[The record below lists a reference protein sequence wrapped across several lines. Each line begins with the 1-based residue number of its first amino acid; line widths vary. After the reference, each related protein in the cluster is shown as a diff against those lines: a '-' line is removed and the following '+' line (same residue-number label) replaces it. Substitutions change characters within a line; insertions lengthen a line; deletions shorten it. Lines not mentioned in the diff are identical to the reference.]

1 MSLQCIF
8 LQTTTLHCAYDN
20 SNKVYDDLLKEST
33 ISHFFKKKNS
43 ECTKTV
49 SYKLTDFRGF

>member
-33 ISHFFKKKNS
+33 ISHFFKKRIPNALKPYLIS
-43 ECTKTV
+43 
-49 SYKLTDFRGF
+49 